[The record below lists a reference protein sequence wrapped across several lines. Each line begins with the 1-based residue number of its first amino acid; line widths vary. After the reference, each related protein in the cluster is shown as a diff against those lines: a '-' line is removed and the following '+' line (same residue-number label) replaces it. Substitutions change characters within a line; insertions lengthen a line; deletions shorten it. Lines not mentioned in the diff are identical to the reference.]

1 MFQTLEGATGKARSP
16 IVLRFSFRTVHIALS
31 AALYVINDDYLH
43 LQISLLDKKGWNR
56 EHSNMYFTFNSA
68 ELVKRLEA
76 GGVVDVVGVERD
88 AEEVAVR
95 VDGPSGKVVRRA
107 AVARHLAVHQLNVEV
122 GKLDEVALR
131 SFVTAVQ

>member
-1 MFQTLEGATGKARSP
+1 MLAAAVRGRCLAYP
-16 IVLRFSFRTVHIALS
+16 VHAVQSRQKLKS
-31 AALYVINDDYLH
+31 AYKD
-43 LQISLLDKKGWNR
+43 LL
-56 EHSNMYFTFNSA
+56 TFNSA
-68 ELVKRLEA
+68 ELVKRLKA

-95 VDGPSGKVVRRA
+95 VDGSSGKVFRRA

-131 SFVTAVQ
+131 SFIATARHITGTCSKHRKICFCCFV

>member
-1 MFQTLEGATGKARSP
+1 MCVSFVLYTLYA
-16 IVLRFSFRTVHIALS
+16 S

-43 LQISLLDKKGWNR
+43 LQISLADTKGRNR
-56 EHSNMYFTFNSA
+56 EHSNTYFTFRSA

-95 VDGPSGKVVRRA
+95 ADGPSGKVARRA
-107 AVARHLAVHQLNVEV
+107 AVARHLAVHQRNVEV

-131 SFVTAVQ
+131 SFVTTVQ